1 MSPLST
7 EMRTFIVVLAV
18 IAVASIAAAVTLAV
32 AGYSSAGAFAV
43 ASACVGVLGTLAAQQ
58 FKYERDNQGPPA

>member
-1 MSPLST
+1 MSPLSR
-7 EMRTFIVVLAV
+7 ELGTFIVVLAA
-18 IAVASIAAAVTLAV
+18 IAVAAIAAAVTLAI

-58 FKYERDNQGPPA
+58 FKHDHDQTKEE